1 MSATLPQSQALRHII
16 VADEDP
22 AVVAFVLHL
31 LREDGHAAFHAYDAL
46 SATQLAAAL
55 QDHCDLLISNT
66 KVVGAD
72 GVELIRL
79 LREKLPKLPILYI
92 ANIGRSTPELEARL
106 PADVPILREPFT
118 AEQLRAAAGAL
129 LERGSPLRQDSEGI
143 PTAAIS
149 DASLVGH
156 ISAATSVAGL
166 S

>member
-1 MSATLPQSQALRHII
+1 MSATLPQSQTLRHII

-72 GVELIRL
+72 GVELIRQ
-79 LREKLPKLPILYI
+79 LRGKLPKLPILYI
-92 ANIGRSTPELEARL
+92 ANIGRSTPELEAKL
-106 PADVPILREPFT
+106 PPDVPILREPFT
-118 AEQLRAAAGAL
+118 AEQLRAA
-129 LERGSPLRQDSEGI
+129 
-143 PTAAIS
+143 
-149 DASLVGH
+149 VGH
-156 ISAATSVAGL
+156 LLDDVGRATSPNN
-166 S
+166 